1 MGVSHMNTVEQCG
14 PGTAVLG
21 RDHFSDSH
29 QGSSPKDEGPT
40 PTAIPW
46 RAGT

>member
-1 MGVSHMNTVEQCG
+1 MGVSHMNTWSNVDQ
-14 PGTAVLG
+14 GTAVLG

-40 PTAIPW
+40 PIAIPW